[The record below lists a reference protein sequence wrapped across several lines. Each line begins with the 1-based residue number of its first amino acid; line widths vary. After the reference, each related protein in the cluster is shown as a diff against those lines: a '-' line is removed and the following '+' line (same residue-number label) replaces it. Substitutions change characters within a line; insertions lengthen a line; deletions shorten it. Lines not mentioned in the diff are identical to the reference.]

1 MLKNDNLAS
10 SSDNEELILVDQN
23 DNDIGFLSK
32 STCHAG
38 EGVLHRAFSVILF
51 NINGELLL

>member
-10 SSDNEELILVDQN
+10 SSDNDELILVDQN

-32 STCHAG
+32 SACHAG

-51 NINGELLL
+51 NINGELL